1 MYNMDVFINMHF
13 HGVLTN
19 LSLLVPKQYN
29 KGVFE
34 TPKSLKK
41 YLIFF
46 SNGGGFLCIEG
57 LCIEWYRY
65 FALIIPLTYSKSA
78 LYKFHEKFL

>member
-1 MYNMDVFINMHF
+1 MCKLGVFINMHF
-13 HGVLTN
+13 HVVLTN

-46 SNGGGFLCIEG
+46 VNGGGFLCNEG
-57 LCIEWYRY
+57 LCIEWYQY